1 MSTPNSVPSP
11 NPNLGPGPN
20 PTSNP
25 VPQPS
30 PGHPPTPATNPASE
44 PPAEAVTLTV
54 NGETKGCARGT
65 TLPQFLQQQGMEP
78 RLVAVEYN
86 GQILHRQHWPQTV
99 LAEDDN
105 LEVVTIVG
113 GG

>member
-1 MSTPNSVPSP
+1 MSTPNPAPPLGSNQPQASPATAAAPSP
-11 NPNLGPGPN
+11 
-20 PTSNP
+20 PTAP
-25 VPQPS
+25 
-30 PGHPPTPATNPASE
+30 
-44 PPAEAVTLTV
+44 VTLTV
-54 NGETKGCARGT
+54 NGESKHCAPGT

-86 GQILHRQHWPQTV
+86 GQILHRQHWPTTV
-99 LAEDDN
+99 LDRDDN